1 MTGFCLLSALAAMT
15 LGLFVWTRAPRHAAN
30 LAFAWGMLW
39 LAAADIAAFML
50 TRVAPA
56 ERNGWLAAALVGGML
71 MLPGWA
77 VFGVTFARPNPA
89 DEMRR
94 WRWPLAA
101 VAALAALAL
110 AAGLRYPFTADPTA
124 FGGDVVPLTTHAH
137 AVVVVT
143 LLVSVLVLFELES
156 TFRGSAGTARWRIK
170 YLLLGLVGLFGVR
183 IFVLSDVLL
192 VRALRLAYLPL
203 QSTTALLGFGL
214 IGIALV
220 RHRLLAVDVF
230 VSRHAVYRSVAV
242 AAVGVY
248 LLTMGVAAEA
258 IQRLEIPVDF
268 VVVSLGVFVT
278 AMALLVG
285 LVSERVRR
293 SVKRAIARH
302 FYRHKYDYRR
312 EWTRFTGR
320 LALVLSAEE
329 IASRLLATVDEM
341 LDVRRA
347 ALFVVRDDGG
357 YRLIEAIGQMPGV
370 SLGERPGPDSDEP
383 WRDAAALLAADGF
396 TWVVPLVAKDEVLGL
411 LAMAAR
417 PGAVVTDEDEDLVT
431 TLAAQAA
438 TALLNARLAE
448 QLAAARELEALHRV
462 SAFVLHDLKNCASM
476 LAMVSRNAEDHDAD
490 PEFRRDARLATG
502 ETARKMRTIIERL
515 SHLPK
520 NGDLRLARMDL
531 NDVVRGAVD
540 HARLAAN
547 GVRISTEL
555 AALPP
560 IAADTDEIRRVVEN
574 LLVNAVEALAGDGDV
589 CVRTAADQRS
599 VSLEV
604 SDNGPGVPPRLLQ
617 GGLFKPFSTTKPQ
630 GLGIG
635 LYQVKSILTAHGAD
649 IDIVS
654 REGHGTTVRA
664 RFPVPERKD

>member
-1 MTGFCLLSALAAMT
+1 
-15 LGLFVWTRAPRHAAN
+15 
-30 LAFAWGMLW
+30 
-39 LAAADIAAFML
+39 
-50 TRVAPA
+50 
-56 ERNGWLAAALVGGML
+56 
-71 MLPGWA
+71 
-77 VFGVTFARPNPA
+77 
-89 DEMRR
+89 
-94 WRWPLAA
+94 
-101 VAALAALAL
+101 
-110 AAGLRYPFTADPTA
+110 
-124 FGGDVVPLTTHAH
+124 
-137 AVVVVT
+137 
-143 LLVSVLVLFELES
+143 
-156 TFRGSAGTARWRIK
+156 
-170 YLLLGLVGLFGVR
+170 
-183 IFVLSDVLL
+183 
-192 VRALRLAYLPL
+192 
-203 QSTTALLGFGL
+203 
-214 IGIALV
+214 
-220 RHRLLAVDVF
+220 
-230 VSRHAVYRSVAV
+230 
-242 AAVGVY
+242 
-248 LLTMGVAAEA
+248 
-258 IQRLEIPVDF
+258 
-268 VVVSLGVFVT
+268 
-278 AMALLVG
+278 
-285 LVSERVRR
+285 
-293 SVKRAIARH
+293 
-302 FYRHKYDYRR
+302 
-312 EWTRFTGR
+312 
-320 LALVLSAEE
+320 
-329 IASRLLATVDEM
+329 
-341 LDVRRA
+341 
-347 ALFVVRDDGG
+347 
-357 YRLIEAIGQMPGV
+357 MPGV
-370 SLGERPGPDSDEP
+370 SLGERPEPDSDEP

-411 LAMAAR
+411 LAMTAR
-417 PGAVVTDEDEDLVT
+417 SDAVVTDEDEDLVT

-555 AALPP
+555 ALLPP

-574 LLVNAVEALAGDGDV
+574 LLVNAVEALAGEGDV